1 MSRFQ
6 SKRIQ
11 NSGSFIILN
20 LLNTSIPFLILPFLL
35 AYLTPIEMGILGTF
49 NILYSLLQNIVGL
62 GSFTQ
67 IQKEFITR
75 TKNDFQKLLFN
86 NYFISFLFVGL
97 LNLVTV
103 CIPEVFFKQTLSKE
117 IIIVAINGAF
127 LYQIANSSL
136 LIIQQKK
143 EIKIYGTLIIVA
155 TLLNFLFSLYLL
167 KIELGVLGRTIG
179 IATAQLFLVIT
190 IRTLKLDGISFFS
203 ISIKSSISNLKHGV
217 SFLPFQI
224 GNWANKN
231 LHKLIVLNMSSLE
244 VFGAYTL
251 GTSLSRGVSLP
262 ISSIIQGLKPYN
274 NDDLSNGNNKRVTQ
288 TGLYIF
294 LFGLAILLCTFLM
307 LDPLLN
313 IVDREN
319 NYSTYKS
326 IFLLLFIGAAV
337 ESFLLYFKG
346 IWVYLGRKN
355 ILNIQAAGNLILA
368 LVFLLFSMKNMIL
381 YIELGI
387 ILNMTM
393 VIHSAYYL
401 NKQKI

>member
-1 MSRFQ
+1 MFRFQ

-20 LLNTSIPFLILPFLL
+20 LLNASIPFLILPFLL
-35 AYLTPIEMGILGTF
+35 AYLTPIDMGILGTF
-49 NILYSLLQNIVGL
+49 NILYSLFQNIIGL

-75 TKNDFQKLLFN
+75 TKNDFQKFLLN

-97 LNLVTV
+97 LNLITV
-103 CIPEVFFKQTLSKE
+103 SIPEVFFKQTISKE

-127 LYQIANSSL
+127 LYKIANSSL

-143 EIKIYGTLIIVA
+143 NTKTYGTLIIVS
-155 TLLNFLFSLYLL
+155 TLLNFLLSLYLL

-179 IATAQLFLVIT
+179 IATAQLFLFMT
-190 IRTLKLDGISFFS
+190 IRILKLDGISFS
-203 ISIKSSISNLKHGV
+203 YISIKNSISNLKQGV

-231 LHKLIVLNMSSLE
+231 LHKLIVLNMSTLE

-274 NDDLSNGNNKRVTQ
+274 NDDLSNGKNKRVTQ
-288 TGLYIF
+288 FALYIF
-294 LFGLAILLCTFLM
+294 LFGLAILICSFLL

-313 IVDREN
+313 MIDKEN
-319 NYSTYKS
+319 NYNTYKS
-326 IFLLLFIGAAV
+326 IFLLLFIGAAI

-346 IWVYLGRKN
+346 IWVYLGEKN
-355 ILNIQAAGNLILA
+355 ILNIQVVGNLILA
-368 LVFLLFSMKNMIL
+368 LIFLLFSLKDIIL
-381 YIELGI
+381 YIKLSI

-393 VIHSAYYL
+393 VIHSQYYL
-401 NKQKI
+401 TKQKT